1 MSGNRLPELPDISF
15 VDSLSVED
23 LKTTMVNNYLA
34 KYEEVTGSRTTLEAD
49 NPIRLMLYACALPI
63 FQAFQLVDRAGK
75 QNLLKYSYGNFLDNI
90 GALKGVKRL
99 GAKPSTVDVR
109 FYLSQ
114 ARNEVLTIP
123 ADTRVST
130 GDFTCYWSTTEDI
143 VVPVGTTN
151 VKAKLTCTEPG
162 EKSNGFLAGEINVL
176 VDQLPYIDS
185 VENVSV
191 SVGGAEIES
200 DDSLAERIYLAP
212 SSYSVAGPAD
222 AYIYHAKTFNSDISD
237 IEILTDSS
245 ATVYITILMTNGRV
259 PTFDEIKALQTF
271 FDEGNVKPLT
281 DRVIVQGATTL
292 NYQINCNYYISSDS
306 RNQESIIKAK
316 VAKAVDDYVLEQSSK
331 IAKDINPSLLIQKMM
346 NAGASR
352 VEILDPFKFF
362 TVPASNVASLVK
374 KTVVYKGVE

>member
-15 VDSLSVED
+15 VDSLSVEN
-23 LKTTMVNNYLA
+23 LKTTMVNNYLS
-34 KYEEVTGSRTTLEAD
+34 KYEEVTGSKITLEAD

-75 QNLLKYSYGNFLDNI
+75 QNLLKYSYENFLDNI

-114 ARNEVLTIP
+114 ARNEILTIP

-143 VVPVGTTN
+143 VVPIGTTN

-185 VENVSV
+185 VENVS
-191 SVGGAEIES
+191 
-200 DDSLAERIYLAP
+200 DS
-212 SSYSVAGPAD
+212 
-222 AYIYHAKTFNSDISD
+222 
-237 IEILTDSS
+237 
-245 ATVYITILMTNGRV
+245 
-259 PTFDEIKALQTF
+259 
-271 FDEGNVKPLT
+271 
-281 DRVIVQGATTL
+281 
-292 NYQINCNYYISSDS
+292 
-306 RNQESIIKAK
+306 
-316 VAKAVDDYVLEQSSK
+316 
-331 IAKDINPSLLIQKMM
+331 
-346 NAGASR
+346 
-352 VEILDPFKFF
+352 
-362 TVPASNVASLVK
+362 
-374 KTVVYKGVE
+374 